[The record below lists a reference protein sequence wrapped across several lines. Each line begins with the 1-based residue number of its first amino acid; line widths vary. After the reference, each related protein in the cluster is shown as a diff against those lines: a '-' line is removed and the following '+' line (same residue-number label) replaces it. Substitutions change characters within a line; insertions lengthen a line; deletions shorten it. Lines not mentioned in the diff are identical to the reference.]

1 MGLAATDFNSLTRL
15 FLARL
20 KEKSFHFFNF
30 YSNFSSCESDD
41 SSFQESLAIGMT
53 SQKIIDDRSQE
64 IIDELLQD
72 VAKRPSA
79 RSNFETQC
87 SKISNDIDSLLSV
100 S

>member
-1 MGLAATDFNSLTRL
+1 MKINKFNIIYYIFISKRGFLYLSL
-15 FLARL
+15 F
-20 KEKSFHFFNF
+20 S
-30 YSNFSSCESDD
+30 YFSSCESDD

-72 VAKRPSA
+72 VTKRPSA